1 MTRYENI
8 SICLVTIIFASPF
21 ELFYLFICGYDML
34 VGFIIFSGFFFFFFF
49 VYSVKG
55 LFCIEGRERIWRI
68 MNYFVLGCGVV
79 I

>member
-1 MTRYENI
+1 MWAAICDPTI

-55 LFCIEGRERIWRI
+55 LFCIEGRERISQMI
-68 MNYFVLGCGVV
+68 TNHSFL
-79 I
+79 